1 MKKRWHKRLEEH
13 KVSLKVLGF
22 QEQNQ
27 KTQRIK
33 DIERKS
39 MSVQNNRPETLLKP
53 GKVILVKK

>member
-1 MKKRWHKRLEEH
+1 MKKRWNKRLEEH